1 MVTYLLLAATVII
14 LCVIFNKISSKL
26 GVPVLLA
33 FIILGMLFGSDGIL
47 KIAFDNFSFAE
58 QICSTALIFI
68 MFYGGFGTKWSAAKP
83 IVKQAILLSSL
94 GVILTAVITG
104 WFCYK
109 FLDIPL
115 LESFL
120 IGAVISSTDAA
131 SVFSI
136 LRSNRLNLKDNTA
149 SLLEVE
155 SGSNDP
161 CAYMLTAIIL
171 SIMSGVGNNSLA
183 SIGYLIF
190 AQVTYGLLFA
200 CLISRAALW
209 ALKKY
214 RFADDGFDA
223 IFITGIAILAYAA
236 PTVFSGN
243 GYLSA
248 YLVGLILGNSDIK
261 NKKSLVNFFNGTTG
275 LMQIIIFFLLGLLS
289 FPSKLPEIAFS
300 AFLIAL
306 FLTFIARPLSVFA
319 ILTPFKSSIEQQL
332 LVSWSGLRGAASIV
346 FAVMAVISPA
356 KTSTDI
362 FHIVFFIVLFSIL
375 LQGSLIPIISKK
387 LTMIDNTVDVMKT
400 FNDYSDEVPIQF
412 IEFTI
417 ATNHPWSG
425 QQISEILLPPD
436 TLVVLLDRAGEKIVP
451 NGNTVL
457 QPCDKLILSAKSLSK
472 IEGVSLIEKHIEPGH
487 PWLNKQISEITIKP
501 NTIIIMI
508 QRNEKIIIPNGNTTI
523 IENDTLV
530 INNL

>member
-1 MVTYLLLAATVII
+1 MATYLLLTASVII
-14 LCVIFNKISSKL
+14 LCVIFNKISSKI
-26 GVPVLLA
+26 GIPVLLA
-33 FIILGMLFGSDGIL
+33 FIIIGMLFGTDGIV
-47 KIAFDNFSFAE
+47 KIAFDNFAIAE
-58 QICSTALIFI
+58 QICSISLIFI

-83 IVKQAILLSSL
+83 IVKPAILLSSL
-94 GVILTAVITG
+94 GVILTAAITG
-104 WFCYK
+104 WFCYAV
-109 FLDIPL
+109 LQIPI
-115 LESFL
+115 LESLL
-120 IGAVISSTDAA
+120 IGSVVSSTDAA

-171 SIMSGVGNNSLA
+171 SIMAGNGNSLG
-183 SIGYLIF
+183 SIAYLIF
-190 AQVTYGLLFA
+190 AQIIYGLLFA
-200 CLISRAALW
+200 WLISRAALW

-223 IFITGIAILAYAA
+223 IFITGVAILAYAA
-236 PTVFSGN
+236 PTAIAGN

-248 YLVGLILGNSDIK
+248 YIVGLVMGNSEIK
-261 NKKSLVNFFNGTTG
+261 NKKSLVIFFNGATG
-275 LMQIIIFFLLGLLS
+275 LMQIVIFFLLGLLS

-319 ILTPFKSSIEQQL
+319 ILTPFKSSTAQQI

-375 LQGSLIPIISKK
+375 LQGSLIPLFSRK
-387 LTMIDNTVDVMKT
+387 LNMIDDTADVMKT

-417 ATNHPWSG
+417 SPKHPWSG
-425 QQISEILLPPD
+425 QLISEILLPPD
-436 TLVVLLDRAGEKIVP
+436 TLIVLLDRGGNKIVP
-451 NGNTVL
+451 KGNTIL

-472 IEGVSLIEKHIEPGH
+472 IDGVSLIEKHLESGH
-487 PWLNKQISEITIKP
+487 PWLNKQIYEINIKP
-501 NTIIIMI
+501 DTIIIMI
-508 QRNEKIIIPNGNTTI
+508 QRKEKIIIPNGNTI
-523 IENDTLV
+523 LKENDILV
-530 INNL
+530 INNI